1 MGGELALAGGLLYIL
16 MHGVAKGGLFLCA
29 GIIEQRTHCKDITKL
44 GGLIKTMP
52 VTAIAFLLCSFSV
65 MGIPPLGGFFSKYM
79 VIAGAAQGP
88 HLWIALSFVGS
99 AFLTIIYLMR
109 AFVMVFMG
117 EPKTKL
123 ETEGSPV
130 MVWSVALL
138 ALLSIAGGLL
148 IYYPSLFA
156 TEATRQILGLIP

>member
-1 MGGELALAGGLLYIL
+1 
-16 MHGVAKGGLFLCA
+16 
-29 GIIEQRTHCKDITKL
+29 
-44 GGLIKTMP
+44 MP
-52 VTAIAFLLCSFSV
+52 VTAMAFLLCAFSV

-79 VIAGAAQGP
+79 VIAGAAQSG
-88 HLWIALSFVGS
+88 HLWIALTFVGT
-99 AFLTIIYLMR
+99 AFLTLIYLMR
-109 AFVMVFMG
+109 VFVLVFMG

-148 IYYPSLFA
+148 IYYPSHFA
-156 TEATRQILGLIP
+156 TETMRQMLGMIP